1 MVRIGARA
9 AALQVLLQDAGFE
22 PAAAIPRVGNAMDDK
37 TMRTPALA
45 MYRALGGVQT
55 APRLTPGP
63 WDLSFEGLVIE
74 LDEELHF
81 NRYRRRT
88 LDEPWATALPWATDY
103 MRFCDSHETLC
114 LKAGRNPSGRWTSPS
129 TERQFGVS
137 ALKGELG
144 ETGSARWKQ
153 RALYDAIKDLAA
165 AQGRYR
171 LARLS
176 IHDQIGNVSFE
187 HALRGVSR
195 FCRDELR
202 GFVLS
207 RTSVEIGRSD

>member
-1 MVRIGARA
+1 MVGIGARA
-9 AALQVLLQDAGFE
+9 AALRALLLEAGFE
-22 PAAAIPRVGNAMDDK
+22 PAAASARVGNALDDE
-37 TMRTPALA
+37 TMRAPAMS
-45 MYRALGGVQT
+45 MYRALGGVQA

-63 WDLSFEGLVIE
+63 WDLSFDGLVIE

-81 NRYRRRT
+81 NRYRSRT
-88 LDEPWATALPWATDY
+88 LAEAWAVSLPWVADY
-103 MRFCDSHETLC
+103 KRFCDSHEVLC
-114 LKAGRNPSGRWTSPS
+114 LKAGRSPSGRWTSPS

-137 ALKGELG
+137 ALRGELG

-176 IHDQIGNVSFE
+176 IHDQIGDVSFE

-195 FCRDELR
+195 FSRYELR

-207 RTSVEIGRSD
+207 RTSVEIRTPD